1 MRRIV
6 WWLIPTGTCMN
17 IASVPSASDANDNNI
32 MQLMYDLVSSVYTS
46 MHSMLNFE
54 LNDTN

>member
-1 MRRIV
+1 
-6 WWLIPTGTCMN
+6 MN

-32 MQLMYDLVSSVYTS
+32 MQLMYDPVSSVYTS